1 MKKVLLVLA
10 VIFCFANVSTAAV
23 QIGKQANNPSGKFS
37 SPKSVGVRV
46 GYGAEMS
53 YQHYLGKNFL
63 ELDLGLIGLDP
74 NIHAIAVY
82 NFTCIEWGSRGRWH
96 LYAGPGLGC
105 GYGKH
110 FKGYDEFI
118 SELKL
123 TQDDDRHYGLNLL
136 NVNNGKNTIE
146 FRMAN
151 GTLNPEVIKQN
162 VFLYGSLINTA
173 IQMTENPQ
181 EFEEKLET
189 FYPNHLMLPLLLVE
203 GKENMYL

>member
-1 MKKVLLVLA
+1 MVLA

-110 FKGYDEFI
+110 FKGYDENFQRHTLTSFNAGLVGQVGVEYTFRFPLQI
-118 SELKL
+118 SIDYRPMLGVCVLPDKSVSF
-123 TQDDDRHYGLNLL
+123 Y
-136 NVNNGKNTIE
+136 
-146 FRMAN
+146 A
-151 GTLNPEVIKQN
+151 
-162 VFLYGSLINTA
+162 GSIIPALSIRYN
-173 IQMTENPQ
+173 
-181 EFEEKLET
+181 F
-189 FYPNHLMLPLLLVE
+189 
-203 GKENMYL
+203 